1 MNKERT
7 NTANKKQRLSACTEA
22 YKEHIMY
29 TFNAFCRVVI
39 RYATLNSWR
48 DRSRKRQREISFEYL
63 TEEKFYPFSTS
74 NKYFIDPYE
83 QYPITICGQTV
94 ILTNG
99 ELAAALLSLPEKK
112 REIIYLYF
120 FGHYTQQE
128 IGEMYGRC
136 RSTAWHHIHSALQI
150 LDDFGMERG
159 TEYGL
164 EQVYNVIDSRYR
176 SRKPLIVT
184 TNLTLEELQN
194 PEDTAHAR
202 IYDRL
207 TEMCTPVRIT
217 GENFRKARA
226 REKMEQLKTL
236 LNRKESL

>member
-112 REIIYLYF
+112 EKSFISTFSVITRNRKLVKCMDVAGVRHGITYTVLYKCYKKKWRCFRMKNPNLIPYEIIVRATNGEPEAVDEVLRHYSKRIRIASLEN
-120 FGHYTQQE
+120 GHVNKDTE
-128 IGEMYGRC
+128 DNIKR
-136 RSTAWHHIHSALQI
+136 RLIAALFQFRF
-150 LDDFGMERG
+150 DEQPYPK
-159 TEYGL
+159 TE
-164 EQVYNVIDSRYR
+164 
-176 SRKPLIVT
+176 
-184 TNLTLEELQN
+184 
-194 PEDTAHAR
+194 
-202 IYDRL
+202 
-207 TEMCTPVRIT
+207 
-217 GENFRKARA
+217 
-226 REKMEQLKTL
+226 
-236 LNRKESL
+236 